1 MSGSL
6 PTEEFLNAC
15 EHKLRRAESVVRQPT
30 QLQAELIELEEL
42 LRNEWPDA
50 IMNIK
55 ETGMKKQYEEKIDG
69 DSFCTFPEF
78 RAPLSSAV

>member
-6 PTEEFLNAC
+6 STEEFLNAC

-55 ETGMKKQYEEKIDG
+55 ETGMTKQYEEKIEMI
-69 DSFCTFPEF
+69 FNQ
-78 RAPLSSAV
+78 L